1 MIRDSSEEDGEPR
14 EVAQERPGPGAL
26 PASESTSPTPGPR
39 GPTRS
44 PREMAPLDA
53 GPGSGRGGAAEAPS
67 FLLQSPPSARADTTK
82 LRAPSA
88 HRAWVRTAATTSLW
102 FGVGAL
108 GFLAAH
114 TRPQLYYFLITL

>member
-1 MIRDSSEEDGEPR
+1 
-14 EVAQERPGPGAL
+14 
-26 PASESTSPTPGPR
+26 
-39 GPTRS
+39 
-44 PREMAPLDA
+44 MAPLDA
-53 GPGSGRGGAAEAPS
+53 GPGAGRGGAAEAPS

-102 FGVGAL
+102 FGVEAL
-108 GFLAAH
+108 GFLEAH